1 MLIFAKTEFSGLNKI
16 QQENILFILYFEI
29 TLLFR
34 NFTLS
39 IASFFQPRSH
49 VYS

>member
-1 MLIFAKTEFSGLNKI
+1 MLDFAKTEFSGLNEI

-34 NFTLS
+34 NFILS
-39 IASFFQPRSH
+39 ETSA
-49 VYS
+49 

>member
-1 MLIFAKTEFSGLNKI
+1 MLVFAEAIFSGLNKI

-39 IASFFQPRSH
+39 STLFFQRRSH